1 MTQEQANELL
11 AREFENCV
19 TEAEEAVL
27 DKLEAE
33 WLAMCYA
40 NELESYD
47 YYSMSKE
54 VKGSKP

>member
-1 MTQEQANELL
+1 MTELL
-11 AREFENCV
+11 QKAYDHEITPE
-19 TEAEEAVL
+19 EEAVL

>member
-33 WLAMCYA
+33 WLMMCRA
-40 NELESYD
+40 NELEAYD
-47 YYSMSKE
+47 YYSMSKA
-54 VKGSKP
+54 VKGKRA